1 MDVYFARTGEYQLIN
16 TQSFQTT
23 SLTNFLVKEGN
34 HIDQSTE
41 FMNLEPNL
49 SVVADIDRFRS
60 YFDKSID
67 KSITLDM
74 TMMMDHDA
82 MGM

>member
-1 MDVYFARTGEYQLIN
+1 MDVYFAYAGEYQLIN
-16 TQSFQTT
+16 TQSFQTI
-23 SLTNFLVKEGN
+23 SLTNFLVKKGD
-34 HIDQSTE
+34 HIDQSAE

-49 SVVADIDRFRS
+49 SVVADIDRFRP
-60 YFDKSID
+60 YFDKPID

-74 TMMMDHDA
+74 TMTMDHNA